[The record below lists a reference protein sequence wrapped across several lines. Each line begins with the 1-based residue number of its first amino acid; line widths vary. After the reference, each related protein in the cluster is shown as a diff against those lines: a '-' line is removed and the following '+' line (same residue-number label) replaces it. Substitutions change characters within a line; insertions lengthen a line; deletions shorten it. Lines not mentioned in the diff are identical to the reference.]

1 MSLETIKKL
10 IWSSR
15 NIFTKS
21 KRNEFKIFDEN
32 GDLTNAA
39 SIIGLIILIILI
51 GLAGGIET
59 GYVWG
64 K

>member
-1 MSLETIKKL
+1 MSLETIKRL

-21 KRNEFKIFDEN
+21 KRNDFKVFDEN
-32 GDLTNAA
+32 GDLTNTATV
-39 SIIGLIILIILI
+39 IGLIILIILI

-59 GYVWG
+59 GLI
-64 K
+64 